1 MKINI
6 ASSGGEVFPL
16 EVGADLTIQDL
27 QALTELE
34 TDVPQAEMLLVHNM
48 APLVELTKTVVECG
62 VEEGDVIMVSRV
74 EGGVAQSN
82 PTHSSQVSLG

>member
-16 EVGADLTIQDL
+16 EVGAGLTIQDL
-27 QALTELE
+27 QALAELE
-34 TDVPQAEMLLVHNM
+34 TDVPQAEMLLIHNM
-48 APLVELTKTVVECG
+48 APLVAECG

-82 PTHSSQVSLG
+82 PTQSSQVSLG